1 MPPDDTARS
10 LKKKG
15 CPICGKPVVPEAA
28 PFCSERCRKIDL
40 GRWLSGS
47 YVIPGDD
54 SDDEADSIP
63 QA

>member
-1 MPPDDTARS
+1 MPAAADRTKPR
-10 LKKKG
+10 G
-15 CPICGKPVVPEAA
+15 RPCPICGKPVVPEAA

-63 QA
+63 GD

>member
-1 MPPDDTARS
+1 MPPDDTSRP

-15 CPICGKPVVPEAA
+15 CPICGKPVAPEAA

-63 QA
+63 SE